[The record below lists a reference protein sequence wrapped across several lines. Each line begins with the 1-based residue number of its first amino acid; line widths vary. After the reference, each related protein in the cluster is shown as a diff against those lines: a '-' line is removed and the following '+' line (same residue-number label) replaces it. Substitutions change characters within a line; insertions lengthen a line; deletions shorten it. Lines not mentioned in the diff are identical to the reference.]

1 MNNVDGRTID
11 KLRTGIPGF
20 DELSRGGLP
29 ENRTTL
35 VSGTAGCGKTIFAV
49 QFLAEGI
56 RSAGETGVFVTF
68 EERPSDIRRNV
79 LGFGWDLE
87 AWEAEGKLRFV
98 DGSPDVGE
106 ETLFS
111 GDYDLGALLAR
122 ITHAV
127 KTVDARRVTMDSLGA
142 LFSRYENP
150 ALVRNELFRISAT
163 LKEMGV
169 TSLVTS
175 ERVDDYGVI
184 SRYGVEEF
192 VSDNVVIMRN
202 LLEEERRL
210 RTIEILKFRG
220 ADHHRGEAPYT
231 ISGGEGIVVVPLCQA
246 ALDHASPSNR
256 ISSGNA
262 ELDRMCGEGFYG
274 DAAILVSGATGTGK
288 TLMVTEFMAAT
299 AETEERALLV
309 AFEEGPEQIVRNAAG
324 WGCDFAELRENGRL
338 KVICAYPESASLE
351 EHFLW
356 IQAAIAEFRP
366 HRIAVDSLSAL
377 ERVANVKRFRE
388 FMIGLTG
395 FLKQRGIAAMFTAT
409 TAALLGGVSI
419 TEAHISTITDAIILL
434 RYVELFGEMH
444 RGLTVLK
451 MRGSRH
457 DKEIRSFSIGGDGMR
472 IGKAFR
478 NVGGI
483 IEGRPVH
490 VSGGEIERIQDL
502 FQS

>member
-1 MNNVDGRTID
+1 MHGNTIE
-11 KLRTGIPGF
+11 KLPTGIAGF

-29 ENRTTL
+29 KRRTTL
-35 VSGTAGCGKTIFAV
+35 LSGTAGCGKTIFAV
-49 QFLAEGI
+49 QFLAQGI
-56 RSAGETGVFVTF
+56 RSTGETGVFVTF
-68 EERPSDIRRNV
+68 EEAPADIRRNV
-79 LGFGWDLE
+79 LGFGWDLDG
-87 AWEAEGKLRFV
+87 WETEGKLRFV
-98 DGSPDVGE
+98 DGSPDLGD

-111 GDYDLGALLAR
+111 GGYDLGALLAR
-122 ITHAV
+122 ITYAV
-127 KTVDARRVTMDSLGA
+127 RTIDARRVTMDSLGA

-150 ALVRNELFRISAT
+150 ALVRNELFRIGAT

-175 ERVDDYGVI
+175 ERTEDYGEI

-192 VSDNVVIMRN
+192 VSDNVVVMRN

-220 ADHHRGEAPYT
+220 ADHDRGEAPYT

-246 ALDHASPSNR
+246 ALDHGSPSER
-256 ISSGNA
+256 ISSGNE
-262 ELDRMCGEGFYG
+262 ELDRMCGDGFYS

-288 TLMVTEFMAAT
+288 TLMVTEFMSAA

-309 AFEEGPEQIVRNAAG
+309 AFEEGPEQIFRNAAG
-324 WGCDFAELRENGRL
+324 WGYDFAKLRGDGRL
-338 KVICAYPESASLE
+338 KVICAYPESASME

-409 TAALLGGVSI
+409 TPALLGGVSI

-457 DKEIRSFSIGGDGMR
+457 DKEIRSFAIDGGGMHIGR
-472 IGKAFR
+472 AFR

-490 VSGGEIERIQDL
+490 VAGGEIERIQDL
-502 FQS
+502 FQ